1 MYAHM
6 YVGASELTNV
16 RVLMTTIKVLNGE
29 KKILIHCL
37 NQMREN
43 WDVLIKPP

>member
-6 YVGASELTNV
+6 YVGASELANV

-29 KKILIHCL
+29 KKNIDSLL
-37 NQMREN
+37 
-43 WDVLIKPP
+43 KPDERKLGCSD